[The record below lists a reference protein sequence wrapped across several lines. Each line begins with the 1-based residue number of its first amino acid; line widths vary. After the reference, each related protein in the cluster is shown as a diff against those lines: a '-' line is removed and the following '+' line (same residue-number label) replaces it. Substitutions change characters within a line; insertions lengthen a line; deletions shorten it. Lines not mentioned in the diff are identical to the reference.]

1 MTEINDNSIIIS
13 DDSGNE
19 DVWKILFYYVNEERK
34 KTFYFIYKDENP
46 DELLVVCSEDGV
58 TLSEPSEEEMEEAS
72 EMLETYED
80 DPKIA
85 NAKRQ

>member
-1 MTEINDNSIIIS
+1 MTEITDNSIIIT

-19 DVWKILFYYVNEERK
+19 DAWKILFYYENPERR

-46 DELLVVCSEDGV
+46 DDLLVMASEDGRS
-58 TLSEPSEEEMEEAS
+58 LIEPTEEEMEEAS

-85 NAKRQ
+85 SIKSK

>member
-1 MTEINDNSIIIS
+1 MAEITDNRIIIT
-13 DDSGNE
+13 DDSGME
-19 DVWKILFYYVNEERK
+19 ETWKILFYYENPERK

-46 DELLVVCSEDGV
+46 DDLLVMASEDGK
-58 TLSEPSEEEMEEAS
+58 TLLEPTVEEMEEAS

-85 NAKRQ
+85 SIKSK